1 MALEVGGRIG
11 PYQLVSI
18 LGTGGMGK
26 VYRARDATL
35 NRDVAVKVLA
45 EPFTG
50 DADRLARFL
59 REAQLLASLNHPHI
73 AAIYGVEKYE
83 DGQALVLELVDGP
96 TVADRCVR
104 GPLPIPEAIAIARQI
119 TEALEA
125 AHEKGIVHRDL
136 KPANIAID
144 PGGRVK
150 VLDFG
155 LAKLAEST
163 HVSNASAEIT
173 HAVVAGSSPG
183 LIVGTAAY
191 MAPEQVRGEVA
202 DRSCDVWAFGCVL
215 FETLTGRPAFAGAT
229 FSDIIGEV
237 LKSEPDWSALPAET
251 PETIRRLL
259 RRCLQKD
266 RRRRLRDIAD
276 ARLELEDI
284 DDRRQRLE
292 TPAGSRRPERA
303 LWLIA
308 LVVVAGL
315 AAWLARL
322 VPHDQPVQAFRLE
335 ISTPPSTDPTSLSIS
350 ADGRHVAFSGDD
362 NGASRLWVRTLDA
375 AAPRPLAGT
384 TGGYFPFWSPDNR
397 SLAFFA
403 DGKLKRIDIE
413 TGSVQTLDD
422 ATAGRGGAWLED
434 GAIIFAPQAGPIYRI
449 PATGGSR
456 VRVTPEQSTRNA
468 RFPQMLPDGRHF
480 VYYSVGTPQ
489 ARGVYIGDL
498 DGTPGRRVVDA
509 DGAAVYSA
517 SGHLMFVRQRTLFS
531 QRFDANRLELVGDP
545 VSVSSEIAVDVNVG
559 STALSASRAGALLYR
574 TGLAHAERQL
584 AWVDRSGAERA
595 RLGEPDDT
603 RTWGPELSP
612 DGRTVAITKTASGNQ
627 DIWLLDLSRQ
637 VLRRFTS
644 DDAPDANAVWSPDG
658 RRVAF
663 TSSRTAGG
671 AMYVA
676 AVSGDEPEHRLV
688 DTPPAMQASDW
699 SRDGRYL
706 LFRSQSPT
714 TRYDI
719 WAVAPDEGKKAFP
732 VVQTAFD
739 ERDAQFSPDGKW
751 IAFESN
757 ESGRF
762 EIYVQAFPG
771 PGRKWPISP
780 AGGAQVR
787 WSHDGRELFYIAA
800 DRRLMSVPITLDAA
814 NQRVDAGAPK
824 PLFTTNVGAVVSVN
838 RQQYTPSPDGQ
849 RFLMNTVKD
858 ERTYP
863 ITVLLNWRGP

>member
-1 MALEVGGRIG
+1 M
-11 PYQLVSI
+11 
-18 LGTGGMGK
+18 GM
-26 VYRARDATL
+26 VYRARDTTL

-50 DADRLARFL
+50 DADRLARFY

-73 AAIYGVEKYE
+73 AAIYGVEQYE

-96 TVADRCVR
+96 TLADRCGR

-136 KPANIAID
+136 KPANIAIGPD
-144 PGGRVK
+144 GRVK

-155 LAKLAEST
+155 LAKLAEPTRVST
-163 HVSNASAEIT
+163 ASAEIT
-173 HAVVAGSSPG
+173 GAVAAGSSPG
-183 LIVGTAAY
+183 VIVGTAAY
-191 MAPEQVRGEVA
+191 MPPEQVRGEGA

-251 PETIRRLL
+251 PGTIRRLL

-266 RRRRLRDIAD
+266 RQRRLRDIAD
-276 ARLELEDI
+276 ARLELDDP
-284 DDRRQRLE
+284 DDRHQRFE
-292 TPAGSRRPERA
+292 SPAGSRRTERA
-303 LWLIA
+303 LWLMA
-308 LVVVAGL
+308 LVVVAGV
-315 AAWLARL
+315 AAWSARL
-322 VPHDQPVQAFRLE
+322 VPRDRPVQPLRLE
-335 ISTPPSTDPTSLSIS
+335 ISTPPSTDPISLAVSP
-350 ADGRHVAFSGDD
+350 DGRRVAFSADD
-362 NGASRLWVRTLDA
+362 SETSRLWLRALDDP
-375 AAPRPLAGT
+375 APKSLAGT
-384 TGGYFPFWSPDNR
+384 NGGYSPFWSPDNR
-397 SLAFFA
+397 SLGFFA
-403 DGKLKRIDIE
+403 DGRLKRIDIE
-413 TGSVQTLDD
+413 SGSVQTLAD
-422 ATAGRGGAWLED
+422 ATAGRGGAWLDD
-434 GAIIFAPQAGPIYRI
+434 GTILFAPQAGPVYRI

-456 VRVTPEQSTRNA
+456 TQVTREQPTRNA

-480 VYYSVGTPQ
+480 VYYSIGTPQ
-489 ARGVYIGDL
+489 TRGVYIGDL
-498 DGTPGRRVVDA
+498 GGTPGRRVVDA
-509 DGAAVYSA
+509 DGAAVFTA

-531 QRFDANRLELVGDP
+531 QRFDVDRLELVGDP
-545 VSVSSEIAVDVNVG
+545 VSVASEIAVDVNVG
-559 STALSASRAGALLYR
+559 SVALSASRAGTLVYR

-603 RTWGPELSP
+603 STWGPALSP
-612 DGRTVAITKTASGNQ
+612 DGRTVAITKTANGNQ

-644 DDAPDANAVWSPDG
+644 HDAADLNAVWSPDG

-663 TSSRTAGG
+663 TSTRSGAG
-671 AMYVA
+671 ALYVA
-676 AVSGDEPEHRLV
+676 AVGGDEPEHQLV
-688 DTPPAMQASDW
+688 NTPAAMQASDW

-714 TRYDI
+714 TRYDV
-719 WAVAPDEGKKAFP
+719 WALALDGEKKAFP

-751 IAFESN
+751 IAFESD

-762 EIYVQAFPG
+762 EIYVQRFAG

-787 WSHDGRELFYIAA
+787 WSLDGRELFYIAA

-814 NQRVDAGAPK
+814 DQRVDAGVPK

-838 RQQYTPSPDGQ
+838 RQQYMPASDGQ

-858 ERTYP
+858 ERTQP
-863 ITVLLNWRGP
+863 ITILLNWRGP